1 MKRLLCI
8 LTLLCVLAGL
18 CVLPLSAA
26 EGNVTV
32 RYGAEDLSLTLIDPL
47 DDAGLTF
54 DGSFGFG
61 VATVQNGE
69 MAITVNGQYFDCYAM
84 TTAALPNASFTGAK
98 YLALSIRNESDGDV
112 YFCLQPIV
120 TAGADGKANRRCI
133 VRANM
138 ESVGDNAA
146 VLGNDRHGQNVQIR
160 NDTQRNQHITAE
172 LIGNNNRRNGIT
184 DRDDDC

>member
-32 RYGAEDLSLTLIDPL
+32 RYGAENLSLTLIDPL

-69 MAITVNGQYFDCYAM
+69 IRHDDC
-84 TTAALPNASFTGAK
+84 G
-98 YLALSIRNESDGDV
+98 
-112 YFCLQPIV
+112 
-120 TAGADGKANRRCI
+120 
-133 VRANM
+133 
-138 ESVGDNAA
+138 
-146 VLGNDRHGQNVQIR
+146 
-160 NDTQRNQHITAE
+160 TAE
-172 LIGNNNRRNGIT
+172 CFLHGRKVSCAFDPERERR
-184 DRDDDC
+184 

>member
-61 VATVQNGE
+61 VATVQNGVRPS
-69 MAITVNGQYFDCYAM
+69 ATAKNASA
-84 TTAALPNASFTGAK
+84 TTAQSARN
-98 YLALSIRNESDGDV
+98 SIL
-112 YFCLQPIV
+112 Y
-120 TAGADGKANRRCI
+120 
-133 VRANM
+133 
-138 ESVGDNAA
+138 
-146 VLGNDRHGQNVQIR
+146 
-160 NDTQRNQHITAE
+160 
-172 LIGNNNRRNGIT
+172 
-184 DRDDDC
+184 

>member
-54 DGSFGFG
+54 DGK
-61 VATVQNGE
+61 
-69 MAITVNGQYFDCYAM
+69 
-84 TTAALPNASFTGAK
+84 LR
-98 YLALSIRNESDGDV
+98 L
-112 YFCLQPIV
+112 
-120 TAGADGKANRRCI
+120 RRCD
-133 VRANM
+133 RAERRDGNY
-138 ESVGDNAA
+138 GKWA
-146 VLGNDRHGQNVQIR
+146 VF
-160 NDTQRNQHITAE
+160 
-172 LIGNNNRRNGIT
+172 
-184 DRDDDC
+184 